1 MEQTNI
7 LNNFTEILDIIEY
20 IYKRIP
26 QNKSY
31 YTIKNIFE
39 RISKI
44 LYNIYICFL
53 NHIKNF
59 INFLILP

>member
-7 LNNFTEILDIIEY
+7 LNYLNEILDNIEY
-20 IYKRIP
+20 IDKRIS
-26 QNKSY
+26 QNKY
-31 YTIKNIFE
+31 YFTIKNIFE